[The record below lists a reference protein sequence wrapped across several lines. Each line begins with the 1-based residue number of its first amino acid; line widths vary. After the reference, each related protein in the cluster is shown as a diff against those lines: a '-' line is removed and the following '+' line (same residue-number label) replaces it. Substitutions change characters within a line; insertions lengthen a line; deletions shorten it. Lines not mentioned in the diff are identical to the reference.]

1 MQDQK
6 RLNPRRWFILPKWE
20 DLPSDIRTDAVRPYY
35 DALSRHKAGLFFKR
49 VFDIFASLILIM
61 GICEMAN
68 LPYNIFLKVWLK
80 ILIPM
85 LIIAVMIKCDSKGPV
100 FFRQERVAAYGV
112 KFRIHKFR
120 TMVNNAEKQG
130 TSVTVDNDVRI
141 TKAGAKLRDHR
152 LDEFPQLF
160 DVLAGNMSFVG
171 TRPEVV
177 KYVDRYTDEMM
188 ATLLM
193 PAGITSIASIEYK
206 DEAALLEKAEDA
218 DEVYV
223 KDILPAKMEY
233 NLKSVKEFSFFKD
246 IGILFK
252 TVGAVFG

>member
-1 MQDQK
+1 MSESK
-6 RLNPRRWFILPKWE
+6 RLNPKRWFILPKWE
-20 DLPSDIRTDAVRPYY
+20 ELPDDMRTEAVKPYY
-35 DALSRHKAGLFFKR
+35 DALGRRKAGLFFKR
-49 VFDIFASLILIM
+49 LFDIFASLDLIILL
-61 GICEMAN
+61 G
-68 LPYNIFLKVWLK
+68 
-80 ILIPM
+80 IPM
-85 LIIAVMIKCDSKGPV
+85 IVIAIMIKCDSKGPV
-100 FFRQERVAAYGV
+100 FFRQERVTSYGA

-120 TMVNNAEKQG
+120 TMVNNADKMG

-141 TKAGAKLRDHR
+141 TKVGAKLRDHR

-177 KYVDRYTDEMM
+177 KYVERYTDEMN

-206 DEAALLEKAEDA
+206 DEAELLEKAEDA

-223 KDILPAKMEY
+223 YDILPSKMEY
-233 NLKSVKEFSFFKD
+233 NLKSVKEFGFFKD
-246 IGILFK
+246 IGVLFK
-252 TVGAVFG
+252 TIGAVL

>member
-49 VFDIFASLILIM
+49 VFDIFASLILI
-61 GICEMAN
+61 
-68 LPYNIFLKVWLK
+68 
-80 ILIPM
+80 ILLGIPM
-85 LIIAVMIKCDSKGPV
+85 LIIAVMIKSDSKGPV

>member
-49 VFDIFASLILIM
+49 VFDIFASLILI
-61 GICEMAN
+61 
-68 LPYNIFLKVWLK
+68 
-80 ILIPM
+80 ILLGIPM